1 MGIENGRNDRRGGS
15 DLREYA
21 ERWGILFENLGA
33 ARMMGKILGWL
44 LVCDPPEQSAG
55 ELAAGLGASA
65 GSISTATRSLMQAG
79 MIERV
84 GIPGRRSAHYRVRP
98 GMWGDLLERRMSFG
112 RTMGELAEDGLRLVE
127 TRRAGEDAA
136 DTKTADSVPELRLQE
151 ILSYCRY
158 VEDQLPAFVERWR
171 RAWREQTRRAR
182 RATTADPQDKERER

>member
-1 MGIENGRNDRRGGS
+1 VKVFRGATVEAEADRRA
-15 DLREYA
+15 LREYA

-55 ELAAGLGASA
+55 ELASGLGASA
-65 GSISTATRSLMQAG
+65 GSVSTATRSLMQAG

-84 GIPGRRSAHYRVRP
+84 GIPGRRSACFRVRP

-112 RTMGELAEDGLRLVE
+112 RTMGELAEDGLRLMRSRE
-127 TRRAGEDAA
+127 AGDGAA
-136 DTKTADSVPELRLQE
+136 PGPTADPARELRLEE

-158 VEDQLPAFVERWR
+158 VEDELPAFVERWR
-171 RAWREQTRRAR
+171 RAWREQT
-182 RATTADPQDKERER
+182 ADSRNKERQE